1 MSGEPLIVLT
11 DPVELVKPR
20 CPRCGAT
27 ERYRS
32 QTFGPVHDVCSGC
45 HKNFQELTVPEM
57 TEEGDGAEGW

>member
-11 DPVELVKPR
+11 DPVDTLVKPR
-20 CPRCGAT
+20 CPRCGST

-45 HKNFQELTVPEM
+45 HHNFKELTVPEA
-57 TEEGDGAEGW
+57 AEDDDWV